1 LHVQKGT
8 NDVTLQPTRPEP
20 PDDDNDLA
28 SLDELLDAG
37 DPERQGARH
46 RARGH
51 EEWLRLAECLVG
63 GWAPTL
69 RTAILLTLVL
79 AAGLTGVLATFG
91 ALGVAGVVLLCALL
105 QGAAARLPDPR

>member
-20 PDDDNDLA
+20 PDNDNDLA

-37 DPERQGARH
+37 DLDRRGARH
-46 RARGH
+46 RAHGH
-51 EEWLRLAECLVG
+51 EEWLRQAECLVG

-69 RTAILLTLVL
+69 RTAMLLALVL

-105 QGAAARLPDPR
+105 RASPPLRD